1 MAALLFINDIQVPSM
16 SRELMIELQTLVSA
30 GKNANGELCGSKVGR
45 DQYKLNDL
53 EWPRLTAHEWS
64 VICKECE
71 KFILNV
77 RFPSMVNEGKWETL
91 QMYPGNR
98 SAKILEQGS
107 DGLPTKWKECKVN
120 IIDCGYLE

>member
-53 EWPRLTAHEWS
+53 EWPRLTAHES
-64 VICKECE
+64 FVR
-71 KFILNV
+71 NV
-77 RFPSMVNEGKWETL
+77 KSLFLMLDFRVW
-91 QMYPGNR
+91 
-98 SAKILEQGS
+98 
-107 DGLPTKWKECKVN
+107 
-120 IIDCGYLE
+120 